1 MTFNLATAFSQIEG
15 KKGRPSAGPIDKVL
29 GTLKDLAV
37 RSGVPAARDGR
48 FAAGIAGSGRRRPG
62 MAAGPAATERRSP
75 FTSLAGLAQRMQQ
88 EAARQDSDRQLLLAQ
103 QEASQHLG
111 NLAGAAAGPGLRVQV
126 VGTQPAQW

>member
-37 RSGVPAARDGR
+37 RSGVQPLATGVLQPGLPAAGG
-48 FAAGIAGSGRRRPG
+48 ARPG
-62 MAAGPAATERRSP
+62 MAAGPAATEWRSP